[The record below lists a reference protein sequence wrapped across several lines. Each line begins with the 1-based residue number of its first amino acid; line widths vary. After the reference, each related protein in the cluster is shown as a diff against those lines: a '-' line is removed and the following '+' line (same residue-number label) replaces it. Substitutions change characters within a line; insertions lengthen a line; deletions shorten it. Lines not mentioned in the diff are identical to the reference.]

1 MNRNITTPRISG
13 EAWGEIA
20 LIKCLCR
27 CDMFQRLGPESLPG
41 KISKDKF
48 PALRACSRLFA
59 TAILA
64 TSGNN
69 AFSPLN
75 LTYFTPTQHRGK
87 SKTVRIN
94 RWAKWFLLESFY
106 SSLWQILEGSQEERP
121 EFNKGLSEN
130 VPRQTAQEDRKVV
143 PADHKKWKTI
153 MQKNKTESGAMRCVL
168 QGEKCKD
175 NRNCIGFGAKSWI
188 GWHQRGLRVVAV
200 KLLMKEQTPSSW
212 VGVHLLQSL
221 KKSQVELIK
230 RSRDILDSGISRHFS
245 SSTSSSSYIS
255 NQFDYFHGTG

>member
-1 MNRNITTPRISG
+1 MPVLSLLAKFEPQTFSYEKNVFYFFSNFVIGWSPQTYIQVSTYMNRNITTPRISG

-130 VPRQTAQEDRKVV
+130 VPTADCSRRSQ
-143 PADHKKWKTI
+143 
-153 MQKNKTESGAMRCVL
+153 SC
-168 QGEKCKD
+168 
-175 NRNCIGFGAKSWI
+175 
-188 GWHQRGLRVVAV
+188 
-200 KLLMKEQTPSSW
+200 SSW
-212 VGVHLLQSL
+212 S
-221 KKSQVELIK
+221 
-230 RSRDILDSGISRHFS
+230 
-245 SSTSSSSYIS
+245 
-255 NQFDYFHGTG
+255 